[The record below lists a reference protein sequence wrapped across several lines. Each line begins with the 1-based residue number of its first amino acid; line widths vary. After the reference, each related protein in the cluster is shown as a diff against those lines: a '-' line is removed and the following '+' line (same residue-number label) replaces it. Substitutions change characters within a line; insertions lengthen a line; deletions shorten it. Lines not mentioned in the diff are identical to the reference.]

1 MKFGKHFLDLDR
13 PRIMGILNVTPDSF
27 YDGGHLLQRGRLDVD
42 KLLAAAQAMQAEGA
56 DILDVGG
63 ESTRPG
69 ASPVTLQQELDR
81 VVPAV
86 EILADRLGL
95 VVSVDTSAAAVME
108 AACGAGAAMINDVRA
123 LQSPGAMQ
131 VAAACGVPVC
141 LMHMQGTPGDMQ
153 VNPEYGDAV
162 VDVVNFLRQRIAAC
176 VDSGVPPDRILVDP
190 GIGFGKSDDH
200 NLALLRNLDKLRA
213 FAPVLVGV
221 SRKSLFG
228 RLLGRSVEDR
238 LAASIAT
245 GVMALMNGASI
256 LRVHDVSATR
266 DAVQMFLHL
275 SSPAVLSTG
284 FKN

>member
-1 MKFGKHFLDLDR
+1 MKFGKHYLDLDR

-27 YDGGHLLQRGRLDVD
+27 YDGGWLFPGGRLDAD
-42 KLLAAAQAMQAEGA
+42 KLLGEAQAMLAAGA

-69 ASPVTLQQELDR
+69 AVPVSVQQELDR

-86 EILADRLGL
+86 EMLVDRLDAL
-95 VVSVDTSAAAVME
+95 VSVDTSAAAVME
-108 AACGAGAAMINDVRA
+108 AACGAGAGMINDVRA
-123 LQSPGAMQ
+123 LQGPGALQ
-131 VAAACGVPVC
+131 VAASCAVPVC

-153 VNPEYGDAV
+153 VMPEYGDAV
-162 VDVVNFLRQRIAAC
+162 ADVVNFLRQRILAC
-176 VDSGVPPDRILVDP
+176 LDSGISPEQILIDP

-200 NLALLRNLDKLRA
+200 NLALLRNLETFRGL
-213 FAPVLVGV
+213 APVLVGV

-228 RLLGRSVEDR
+228 RLLGRPVEER

-245 GVMALMNGASI
+245 GVMALMGGTSI
-256 LRVHDVSATR
+256 LRVHDVAATR

-275 SSPAVLSTG
+275 SGPANSPAG
-284 FKN
+284 HKN